1 MSKPLNGRC
10 CPTGNTVPN
19 LCQVVGLRIGTG
31 VEVMVEP
38 AVQKKHFRI
47 VESETDKVA
56 FPNQQLEIKWGTA
69 ELKPITSRST

>member
-38 AVQKKHFRI
+38 AVQKKYFKIAGR
-47 VESETDKVA
+47 ETGRVA
-56 FPNQQLEIKWGTA
+56 SSNQ
-69 ELKPITSRST
+69 